1 MIVLLRVDHR
11 LLHGQVVFSWVQNTN
26 TNCVLVANDNIVND
40 EIRKSTLKLAK
51 PGNVKLVIKNIA
63 DSVEAINSG
72 ITDKYNLMILVDN
85 IYDAYLLAKN
95 CKIKSI
101 NLGGL
106 KSNEDTVNI
115 SNSVNIT
122 KDEIK
127 LLNELLDKDIEIE
140 IRQLPND
147 IKKEYKKIEEELC

>member
-1 MIVLLRVDHR
+1 MQH
-11 LLHGQVVFSWVQNTN
+11 TN
-26 TNCVLVANDNIVND
+26 TNCVLVANDKIVDD

-63 DSVEAINSG
+63 DSIEAINSG

-85 IYDAYLLAKN
+85 ISDAYLLAKN

-122 KDEIK
+122 KNEIK
-127 LLNELLDKDIEIE
+127 LLNELLEKDIEIE

>member
-1 MIVLLRVDHR
+1 MQH
-11 LLHGQVVFSWVQNTN
+11 TN
-26 TNCVLVANDNIVND
+26 TNCVLVANDKIVDD

-63 DSVEAINSG
+63 DSIEAINSG

-85 IYDAYLLAKN
+85 ISDAYLLAKN

-122 KDEIK
+122 KNEIK
-127 LLNELLDKDIEIE
+127 LLNELLEKDIEIE

-147 IKKEYKKIEEELC
+147 IKRI